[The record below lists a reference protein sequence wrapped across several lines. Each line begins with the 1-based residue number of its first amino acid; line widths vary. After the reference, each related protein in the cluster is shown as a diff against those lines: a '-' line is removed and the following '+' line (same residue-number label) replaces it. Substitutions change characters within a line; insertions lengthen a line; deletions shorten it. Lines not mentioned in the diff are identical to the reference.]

1 MKQDMNG
8 VRTAKDLEQK
18 YDLKSIVVLKK
29 AVQLQEEG
37 INKTNTELEKFVN
50 VVNKMNDK
58 VETAI
63 NSVDVMYALSDS
75 EIVAPTDGWQTVAPT
90 WENNKYMW
98 QKTVTTFLDGT
109 KGESSPT
116 CISGAKGSTGS
127 SGESGADGKSAYQI
141 WLDVGNVGTEEEYLK
156 SLVGPKGDTGEQG
169 PQGEQ
174 GIPGEKGDTGEQ
186 GIQGEQGPK
195 GETGETGKDG
205 AVGPQGPQ
213 GEIGPQGPQGEQGPK
228 GATGEKGD
236 KGEDGEQGISFSHII
251 NWYAFGD
258 DQVTSPNSGWDTLIA
273 IRPEG
278 KYLWVKEQIF
288 LSDGSSTWGTPYP
301 VTGDKGD
308 QGPQGLQGLQGP
320 QGEQGIQGPK
330 GDKGDTGS
338 AGATTYFH
346 IKYSSVANP
355 TTASQMSETPNVY
368 IGTYVDTT
376 QDDSTDPGK
385 YTWARF
391 QGLQGETGQQGIPGK
406 DGSSG
411 TDGKTSYLHIKYS
424 NDGGQAFTSNGGET
438 VGDYI
443 GQYVDYVEA
452 DSTDPTKYK
461 WSKIKGETGAT
472 GSQGPQ
478 GEKGETGS
486 QGPKGDTGETGPQGE
501 QGPTGAKGD
510 KGDTGDKGES
520 GIGIS
525 EVIEQYYLSSSNSQ
539 QTNGEWSEKQEVWQ
553 EGKYLWT
560 RSKITWTDN
569 TISYTT
575 PVLANAINSANESV
589 NEVSKKVATKITTWY
604 YSGAPTLSNTP
615 ANEWID
621 EFQKSEHIGDLYYD
635 KDTGY
640 AYRFYFNSE
649 TNVYAWE
656 NLKDKDVIEALSLA
670 NSASDTADSKR
681 RIFTEQPQP
690 PYDNGD
696 LWIKDMEI
704 YICQIS
710 KPAGETYEEA
720 DFIIATKY
728 TDNTLASQ
736 VNDRLEI
743 VAGTVTTIEK
753 SNNELNIEFVRQ
765 QEVYDALNNKVIGIE
780 GTLEDMSF
788 NFSTKGLAVG
798 TTQDSNNSLLDNT
811 GIKVYNYTK
820 LNAIF
825 NNKGSG
831 IDKLIVTGTAQIGY
845 LKFEKSTK
853 NGKPV
858 TKIFHLKQLIEDLED
873 LM

>member
-8 VRTAKDLEQK
+8 VRNAQDLERK
-18 YDLKSIVVLKK
+18 YDLKSIVGLKK

-37 INKTNTELEKFVN
+37 MNKTNTELENFVN
-50 VVNKMNDK
+50 VVKKMNDK

-75 EIVAPTDGWQTVAPT
+75 EIVAPIDGWQTVAPT

-98 QKTVTTFLDGT
+98 QKTVTTFVDGT

-127 SGESGADGKSAYQI
+127 SGEAGADGKSAYQI

-156 SLVGPKGDTGEQG
+156 SLVGPKG
-169 PQGEQ
+169 
-174 GIPGEKGDTGEQ
+174 
-186 GIQGEQGPK
+186 
-195 GETGETGKDG
+195 ETGETGKDG

-213 GEIGPQGPQGEQGPK
+213 GP
-228 GATGEKGD
+228 
-236 KGEDGEQGISFSHII
+236 
-251 NWYAFGD
+251 
-258 DQVTSPNSGWDTLIA
+258 
-273 IRPEG
+273 
-278 KYLWVKEQIF
+278 
-288 LSDGSSTWGTPYP
+288 
-301 VTGDKGD
+301 
-308 QGPQGLQGLQGP
+308 
-320 QGEQGIQGPK
+320 
-330 GDKGDTGS
+330 
-338 AGATTYFH
+338 
-346 IKYSSVANP
+346 
-355 TTASQMSETPNVY
+355 
-368 IGTYVDTT
+368 
-376 QDDSTDPGK
+376 
-385 YTWARF
+385 
-391 QGLQGETGQQGIPGK
+391 
-406 DGSSG
+406 
-411 TDGKTSYLHIKYS
+411 
-424 NDGGQAFTSNGGET
+424 
-438 VGDYI
+438 
-443 GQYVDYVEA
+443 
-452 DSTDPTKYK
+452 
-461 WSKIKGETGAT
+461 KGETGNT
-472 GSQGPQ
+472 GPQGPQ
-478 GEKGETGS
+478 GEKGEAGS

-539 QTNGEWSEKQEVWQ
+539 QINGEWSEKQEVWQ